1 MISVLLAVI
10 LLVPLRQTDSNQK
23 YLDYLST
30 SLVDH
35 NGVQMGI
42 KWSRIDG
49 KKSWSQVGIIELH
62 GNNQFFLDTEH
73 QSIKIDNG
81 LIITYY
87 KSDNGKIIYD
97 TMIEGNYN
105 IFDFLS
111 GDFSGFTI
119 TNSTANRETIQLD
132 YYIDAF
138 NIYGKI
144 WIKQKLF
151 DPIKFTFGNNPQRSE
166 HYIEVEIT
174 SYYPISKES
183 LFESFNPKAEEIIDL
198 RE

>member
-42 KWSRIDG
+42 KWSQIDG

-97 TMIEGNYN
+97 TMIEGNYD

-151 DPIKFTFGNNPQRSE
+151 EPIKFTFGNNPQRSE

-174 SYYPISKES
+174 SYHPISKES

>member
-1 MISVLLAVI
+1 MISVLLAVL

-42 KWSRIDG
+42 KWSQIDG

-62 GNNQFFLDTEH
+62 GNNQFFLDTDH

-97 TMIEGNYN
+97 TMIEGYYDV
-105 IFDFLS
+105 FDFLS

-119 TNSTANRETIQLD
+119 TNSTANIETIQLD

-151 DPIKFTFGNNPQRSE
+151 EPIKFTFGNNPQRSE
-166 HYIEVEIT
+166 QYIEVEIT

>member
-1 MISVLLAVI
+1 MISVLLAVL

-42 KWSRIDG
+42 KWSQIDG

-62 GNNQFFLDTEH
+62 GNNQFFLDTDH

-97 TMIEGNYN
+97 TMIEGNYD

-132 YYIDAF
+132 YYMDAF

-151 DPIKFTFGNNPQRSE
+151 EPIKFTFGNNPQRSE

-174 SYYPISKES
+174 SYHPIIEES

>member
-42 KWSRIDG
+42 KWSQIDG

-151 DPIKFTFGNNPQRSE
+151 EPIKFTFGNNPQRSE

-174 SYYPISKES
+174 SYHPIIEES

>member
-42 KWSRIDG
+42 KWSQIDG

-73 QSIKIDNG
+73 QSIKIDIG

-151 DPIKFTFGNNPQRSE
+151 EPIKFTFGNNPQRSE

>member
-42 KWSRIDG
+42 KWSQIDG

-151 DPIKFTFGNNPQRSE
+151 EPIKFTFGNNPQRSE

>member
-42 KWSRIDG
+42 KWSQIDG

-81 LIITYY
+81 LFITYY

-151 DPIKFTFGNNPQRSE
+151 EPIKFTFGNNPQRSE

>member
-42 KWSRIDG
+42 KWSQIDG

-62 GNNQFFLDTEH
+62 GNNQFFLDTDH

-97 TMIEGNYN
+97 TMIEGNYDV
-105 IFDFLS
+105 FDFLS

-151 DPIKFTFGNNPQRSE
+151 EPIKFTFGNNPQRSE

>member
-42 KWSRIDG
+42 KWSQIDG
-49 KKSWSQVGIIELH
+49 KKSWSQVGFIELH
-62 GNNQFFLDTEH
+62 GNNQFFLDTDH

-105 IFDFLS
+105 IFDFFS

-132 YYIDAF
+132 YYMDAF

-151 DPIKFTFGNNPQRSE
+151 EPIKFTFGNNPQRSE

>member
-42 KWSRIDG
+42 KWSQIDG
-49 KKSWSQVGIIELH
+49 KKSWSQVGFIELH
-62 GNNQFFLDTEH
+62 GNNQFFLDTDH

-119 TNSTANRETIQLD
+119 TNSTANRESIQLD
-132 YYIDAF
+132 YHMDAF
-138 NIYGKI
+138 NIRGKI
-144 WIKQKLF
+144 WIKQKLYE
-151 DPIKFTFGNNPQRSE
+151 PIKFTFGN
-166 HYIEVEIT
+166 I
-174 SYYPISKES
+174 
-183 LFESFNPKAEEIIDL
+183 
-198 RE
+198 

>member
-42 KWSRIDG
+42 KWSQIDG

-81 LIITYY
+81 LII
-87 KSDNGKIIYD
+87 K
-97 TMIEGNYN
+97 
-105 IFDFLS
+105 
-111 GDFSGFTI
+111 
-119 TNSTANRETIQLD
+119 
-132 YYIDAF
+132 
-138 NIYGKI
+138 
-144 WIKQKLF
+144 
-151 DPIKFTFGNNPQRSE
+151 
-166 HYIEVEIT
+166 
-174 SYYPISKES
+174 
-183 LFESFNPKAEEIIDL
+183 
-198 RE
+198 

>member
-1 MISVLLAVI
+1 MISVLLAVL
-10 LLVPLRQTDSNQK
+10 LLVPLIQTDSNQK

-42 KWSRIDG
+42 KWSQIDG

-62 GNNQFFLDTEH
+62 GNNQFFLDTDH

>member
-1 MISVLLAVI
+1 MISVLLAV
-10 LLVPLRQTDSNQK
+10 LLFVPLIQTDSNQK

-42 KWSRIDG
+42 KWSQIDG

-62 GNNQFFLDTEH
+62 GNNQFFLDTDH

-151 DPIKFTFGNNPQRSE
+151 EPIKFTFGNNPQRSE

>member
-1 MISVLLAVI
+1 MISVLLAVL

-42 KWSRIDG
+42 KWSQIDG

-62 GNNQFFLDTEH
+62 GNNQFFLDTDH

-97 TMIEGNYN
+97 TMIEGNYD

-151 DPIKFTFGNNPQRSE
+151 EPIKFTFGNNPQRSE

>member
-42 KWSRIDG
+42 KWSQIDG

-62 GNNQFFLDTEH
+62 GNNQFFLDTDH

-151 DPIKFTFGNNPQRSE
+151 EPIKFTFGNNPQRSE

>member
-1 MISVLLAVI
+1 MISVLLAVL
-10 LLVPLRQTDSNQK
+10 LLVPLIQTDSNQK

-42 KWSRIDG
+42 KWSQIDG

-151 DPIKFTFGNNPQRSE
+151 EPIKFTFGNNPQRSE

>member
-1 MISVLLAVI
+1 
-10 LLVPLRQTDSNQK
+10 
-23 YLDYLST
+23 
-30 SLVDH
+30 
-35 NGVQMGI
+35 
-42 KWSRIDG
+42 
-49 KKSWSQVGIIELH
+49 
-62 GNNQFFLDTEH
+62 
-73 QSIKIDNG
+73 
-81 LIITYY
+81 
-87 KSDNGKIIYD
+87 
-97 TMIEGNYN
+97 MIEGNYD

-132 YYIDAF
+132 YYMDAF

-151 DPIKFTFGNNPQRSE
+151 EPIKFTFGNNPQRSE

-174 SYYPISKES
+174 SYHPIIEES

>member
-1 MISVLLAVI
+1 MISVLLAVL
-10 LLVPLRQTDSNQK
+10 LLVPLRQTDPYQK

-42 KWSRIDG
+42 KWSQIDG

-97 TMIEGNYN
+97 TMIEGNYD

-151 DPIKFTFGNNPQRSE
+151 EPIKFTFGNNPQRSE

>member
-42 KWSRIDG
+42 KWSQIDG

>member
-1 MISVLLAVI
+1 MISVLLAVL
-10 LLVPLRQTDSNQK
+10 LLVPLRQTDPNQK
-23 YLDYLST
+23 YLDYLSP
-30 SLVDH
+30 SLVAH

-42 KWSRIDG
+42 KWSQIDG

-97 TMIEGNYN
+97 TMIEGNYD

-132 YYIDAF
+132 YYMDAF

-151 DPIKFTFGNNPQRSE
+151 EPIKFTFGNNPQRSE

-174 SYYPISKES
+174 SYHPIIEES

>member
-42 KWSRIDG
+42 KWSQIDG

-62 GNNQFFLDTEH
+62 GNNQFFLDTDH

-97 TMIEGNYN
+97 TMIEGNYDV
-105 IFDFLS
+105 FDFLS

-151 DPIKFTFGNNPQRSE
+151 EPIKFTFGNNPQRSE

-174 SYYPISKES
+174 SYHPIIEES

>member
-151 DPIKFTFGNNPQRSE
+151 EPIKFTFGNNPQRSE

>member
-1 MISVLLAVI
+1 MISLLLAVL
-10 LLVPLRQTDSNQK
+10 LLVPLIQTDSNQK

-42 KWSRIDG
+42 KWSQIDG

-62 GNNQFFLDTEH
+62 GNNQFFLDTDH

-151 DPIKFTFGNNPQRSE
+151 EPIKFTFGNNPQRSE

>member
-42 KWSRIDG
+42 KWSQIDG
-49 KKSWSQVGIIELH
+49 KKSWSQVGTIELH

-151 DPIKFTFGNNPQRSE
+151 EPIKFTFGNNPQRSE

>member
-1 MISVLLAVI
+1 MISVLLAVL
-10 LLVPLRQTDSNQK
+10 LLVPLIQTDSNQK

-42 KWSRIDG
+42 KWSQIDG

-62 GNNQFFLDTEH
+62 GNNQFFLDTDH

-151 DPIKFTFGNNPQRSE
+151 EPIKFTFGNNPQRSE

>member
-1 MISVLLAVI
+1 MFSVLLTI
-10 LLVPLRQTDSNQK
+10 LLLVSMKQADPNQK
-23 YLDYLST
+23 YLDYLSK

-35 NGVQMGI
+35 DGMKMNI
-42 KWSRIDG
+42 KWSQIDG
-49 KKSWSQVGIIELH
+49 EKSWSQIGVIEIL
-62 GNNQFFLDTEH
+62 GKKRFFLDTDQ
-73 QSIKIDNG
+73 QSVKIDNNQ
-81 LIITYY
+81 IITYY
-87 KSDNGKIIYD
+87 KNESGKIIYD
-97 TMIEGNYN
+97 TLIEDSYD

-111 GDFSGFTI
+111 GDFSGFII

-151 DPIKFTFGNNPQRSE
+151 EPIKFTFGNNPQRSE

>member
-1 MISVLLAVI
+1 MISVLLAVL

-42 KWSRIDG
+42 KWSQIDG

-119 TNSTANRETIQLD
+119 NNSTANRETIQLD

-151 DPIKFTFGNNPQRSE
+151 EPIKFTFGNNPQRSE

>member
-42 KWSRIDG
+42 KWSQIDG

-62 GNNQFFLDTEH
+62 GNNQFFLDTDH